1 MAAQSGK
8 SIVVQF
14 KDDATPTPAFQTIG
28 GLRSR
33 SISFNGET
41 VDITNAGST
50 GNWRE
55 LLAGVGVRS
64 VSISGDGVF
73 VDDAAAAEMKDAFF
87 ENEFRDANF
96 LVPDFGTFAGS
107 FQVTSLEFGGDYN
120 REVTFSATFES
131 AGEITFT
138 AA

>member
-8 SIVVQF
+8 AIVVSF
-14 KDDATPTPAFQTIG
+14 KDDAMTPAYQVVA

-33 SISFNGET
+33 RISLNGET
-41 VDITNAGST
+41 VDVTHAEST
-50 GNWRE
+50 GQWRE

-64 VSISGDGVF
+64 ASISGDGIF
-73 VDDAAAAEMKDAFF
+73 MDAAGEEAVRDAFF
-87 ENEFRDANF
+87 AHEHRDAKI
-96 LVPDFGTFAGS
+96 LIPDYGTFEGK
-107 FQVTSLEFGGDYN
+107 FQVTSLELSGEYN
-120 REVTFSATFES
+120 DAVQNSMTLES